1 MRGIPRYGRNVTTNA
16 VLAGRIPVTRVTPAL
31 PDGRWRPKAYAG
43 EVVPFRATVFR
54 EGHDQV
60 GAMLVLTSP
69 SGQVRHERMSPLAA
83 GTDRWEAQALLDE
96 RGVWHWHVTG
106 FDDEIATWRHD
117 AALKI
122 DAGVDTELMFEIG
135 ARLLDR
141 AVAEKSRPLA
151 TRRRLTALAAG
162 LRDTG
167 ASVAERRALVD
178 APVLDVFTAWPLA
191 RLTTDSPEHE
201 ILVERRRAGVGSW
214 YEFFPR
220 SEGARRLKDG
230 TWKSGTF
237 RTAAKRLD
245 GVAAMGFD
253 VVYLP
258 PIHPIGVTNRKG
270 PNNTLDP
277 GPNDPGS
284 PWAIGAA
291 SGGHDAVHPDLGTLA
306 DFRAFVRRAAALGI
320 ETALD
325 LALQAS
331 PDHPWVAEH
340 PDWFTQLPDGTIRYA
355 ENPPKKYQDIY
366 PVNFDDDPEGIFD
379 EVLRIVRHWIKQG
392 VRIFR
397 VDNPHT
403 KPLTFWERLIAAVNA
418 DDPDVVFLAE
428 AFTRPAMMQ
437 ALAMVGFQQSYSYFT
452 WRNTKQELEEFLTSV
467 SQDTADFMRPNL
479 FVNTPDILTEY
490 LQFGGPAAFTVRA
503 TIAATAA
510 PTWGVYSGFELFESV
525 ARPGAEEAI
534 DNEKY
539 EFKPRDF
546 AAAEKEGRS
555 LALYLG
561 ILNGIRNAHPA
572 LGQLRNIRFHASE
585 DDSVLVYSKHL
596 DGRFTPDGRD
606 DTVIVVANVDPH
618 SVRETT
624 VHLDLAAIG
633 LTPGTPFEVEDLV
646 TGHRWDWGDANYVR
660 LDAFTRPAHILHVVR
675 GRDD

>member
-1 MRGIPRYGRNVTTNA
+1 MCERPVSSIASTTPARPGAGGASLADAARDAKGSAVHRPDRDVRGIPRYGRNVTTNA

-277 GPNDPGS
+277 GPDDPGS

-320 ETALD
+320 ETPSTSRCRPPPTTRGSPSIPTGSPSSPTAPS
-325 LALQAS
+325 ATPRTRRRSTRTSTRSTSTTIPRAS
-331 PDHPWVAEH
+331 S
-340 PDWFTQLPDGTIRYA
+340 TRCCGSCGTGSSRA
-355 ENPPKKYQDIY
+355 C
-366 PVNFDDDPEGIFD
+366 GSSAS
-379 EVLRIVRHWIKQG
+379 
-392 VRIFR
+392 
-397 VDNPHT
+397 T
-403 KPLTFWERLIAAVNA
+403 
-418 DDPDVVFLAE
+418 
-428 AFTRPAMMQ
+428 TR
-437 ALAMVGFQQSYSYFT
+437 T
-452 WRNTKQELEEFLTSV
+452 
-467 SQDTADFMRPNL
+467 
-479 FVNTPDILTEY
+479 
-490 LQFGGPAAFTVRA
+490 
-503 TIAATAA
+503 
-510 PTWGVYSGFELFESV
+510 
-525 ARPGAEEAI
+525 
-534 DNEKY
+534 
-539 EFKPRDF
+539 
-546 AAAEKEGRS
+546 RS
-555 LALYLG
+555 
-561 ILNGIRNAHPA
+561 P
-572 LGQLRNIRFHASE
+572 
-585 DDSVLVYSKHL
+585 
-596 DGRFTPDGRD
+596 
-606 DTVIVVANVDPH
+606 
-618 SVRETT
+618 
-624 VHLDLAAIG
+624 
-633 LTPGTPFEVEDLV
+633 
-646 TGHRWDWGDANYVR
+646 
-660 LDAFTRPAHILHVVR
+660 
-675 GRDD
+675 